1 MFRMH
6 APAMS
11 EVFYE
16 VIEKLVIGNS
26 EVLETFNGPLM
37 QNWADMY
44 SCAIK
49 ERGAPLENCV
59 GFIDCTRIEMARP
72 GGRAVLQRCT
82 YSVQKR
88 VHCLIYQTI
97 TTPDGLMFYLYGA
110 EVGSCHDM
118 TL

>member
-1 MFRMH
+1 MFGMH

-37 QNWADMY
+37 QKRAEMY

-49 ERGAPLENCV
+49 ERGAPLDNCV

-72 GGRAVLQRCT
+72 VVVLF
-82 YSVQKR
+82 YK
-88 VHCLIYQTI
+88 
-97 TTPDGLMFYLYGA
+97 GLHILDTNGFTVSYIRLSRPRM
-110 EVGSCHDM
+110 VSCSTCM
-118 TL
+118 VPK